1 MYNDYVRVNI
11 KSIMNSYRPTIG
23 IEVHA
28 EINTKSKMFCGCK
41 NEPHLSEPNTNVCPV
56 CMAHPGTL
64 PVVNGEAV
72 HKVLLMGEAVGGEIA
87 DYSEFDRKQYFY
99 PDIPKAY
106 QLSQYAFPFVKGGT
120 LAGVAITRI
129 HLEED
134 TARSQHINANGNA
147 NAHIGANTN
156 AGGNSLVDFN
166 RAGVP
171 LMELVT
177 EPVIHDSKTASR
189 FTKELQLILRTLGVS
204 EANMEKGEMRV
215 EANISV
221 SDTDKLGVKVEVKN
235 LNSFRAMEQAI
246 DYEISRQSEIL
257 SKNGSIAQET
267 RGWDEAK
274 SKTFVQRS
282 KESAMDY
289 RYFPDPDIP
298 KFVLSDIPQ
307 FSSQVLKKELPLL
320 PEETRLKLT
329 ELGLSGQQIET
340 IIYDKD
346 ALAFFFGAFSLD
358 GGSNDGDLAILF
370 VNYLLSDV
378 AGLRAA
384 DGSLILN
391 SANAMNFRSLITMV
405 KERQINSRAAKDL
418 LKEVVFDGIDP
429 EKAAQDKG
437 LLQNTSATFMDEVVE
452 AVIKANESVVTDVK
466 AGKESAL
473 QFLVGQGMKASKGS
487 ADPQMLLEAFKRRI
501 TE

>member
-1 MYNDYVRVNI
+1 MRVSI
-11 KSIMNSYRPTIG
+11 KSNMNSYRPTIG

-41 NEPHLSEPNTNVCPV
+41 NDPHLTEPNSNVCPV

-64 PVVNGEAV
+64 PVVNKEAV
-72 HKVLLMGEAVGGEIA
+72 YKVLLVGQAVGGEIA

-106 QLSQYAFPFVKGGT
+106 QLSQYAFPFVKGGS

-134 TARSQHINANGNA
+134 TARSQHNNA
-147 NAHIGANTN
+147 NANANT
-156 AGGNSLVDFN
+156 NSLVDFN

-189 FTKELQLILRTLGVS
+189 FTKELQLMLRTLGIS

-221 SDTDKLGVKVEVKN
+221 SDSETLGVKVEVKN
-235 LNSFRAMEQAI
+235 LNSFKSMEQAI
-246 DYEISRQSEIL
+246 NYEISRQSEIL
-257 SKNGSIAQET
+257 AKNGSIAQET

-298 KFVLSDIPQ
+298 KFTLSNVPE
-307 FSSQVLKKELPLL
+307 FSLEALKQELPQL

-329 ELGLSGQQIET
+329 ELGLSEQQIET
-340 IIYDKD
+340 IVYDKD
-346 ALAFFFGAFSLD
+346 ALAFFFSAFSLNEASID
-358 GGSNDGDLAILF
+358 KDLATLF

-378 AGLRAA
+378 AGLKAA
-384 DGSLILN
+384 DNSLVLN
-391 SANAMNFRSLITMV
+391 SVHAMNLKGLMSMI
-405 KERQINSRAAKDL
+405 KARQINSRAAKDL
-418 LKEVVFDGIDP
+418 LKEVVFDGVDP
-429 EKAAQDKG
+429 QKAAQDKG
-437 LLQNTSATFMDEVVE
+437 LIQNTSTEFVE
-452 AVIKANESVVTDVK
+452 EIVDAVIAANESVVNDVK
-466 AGKESAL
+466 AGKDSAL
-473 QFLVGQGMKASKGS
+473 QFLVGQGMKVSKGS
-487 ADPQMLLEAFKRRI
+487 ADPQVLLEIFKRRI
-501 TE
+501 LSS